1 MAGQP
6 SLCRTLVATLKI
18 VFAHDVAQIIGSSQA
33 LGMYKKVKMESNAM
47 KNQSGGVRYIPQSPG
62 ELDGLM
68 FPQLQ
73 RVHQQLKSDLEKI
86 EQVSDGSFTL

>member
-1 MAGQP
+1 
-6 SLCRTLVATLKI
+6 
-18 VFAHDVAQIIGSSQA
+18 
-33 LGMYKKVKMESNAM
+33 MYKKVKMESNAM

-86 EQVSDGSFTL
+86 EQVSDGSLIYSFSAFWGSRNKVLQKIMLHPPRLF

>member
-1 MAGQP
+1 MKNFCHKVILA
-6 SLCRTLVATLKI
+6 L
-18 VFAHDVAQIIGSSQA
+18 SQA

-47 KNQSGGVRYIPQSPG
+47 KSSGIQYIPQSPR
-62 ELDGLM
+62 ELDAMM

-86 EQVSDGSFTL
+86 EQVGDAYFYFIDSHLFELAKLF